1 MAEIKYG
8 GPRRFTG
15 AQFHFHSGSEHT
27 VDGKR
32 YELEMHTVHLPLASK
47 NGMKY
52 AALGILFSPTDYTK
66 EGVTD
71 EMVKTIDTFFD
82 SLQWT

>member
-1 MAEIKYG
+1 
-8 GPRRFTG
+8 
-15 AQFHFHSGSEHT
+15 
-27 VDGKR
+27 
-32 YELEMHTVHLPLASK
+32 
-47 NGMKY
+47 MKY